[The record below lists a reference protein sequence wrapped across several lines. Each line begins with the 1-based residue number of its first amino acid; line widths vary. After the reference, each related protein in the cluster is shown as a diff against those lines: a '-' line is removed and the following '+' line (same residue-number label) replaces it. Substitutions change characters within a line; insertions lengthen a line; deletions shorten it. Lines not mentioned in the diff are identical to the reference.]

1 MVISWLGTFVKVAVA
16 EFRDYVFFNKPPPL
30 PPFLCEASACLTLV
44 SVPLTLAVYIS
55 FLVTLRKVSRR
66 ASCKALRWDKVDTI
80 RRVCIVQYSTYSRS
94 IMLKASI
101 TGLKQKGAI
110 LLAFLG

>member
-16 EFRDYVFFNKPPPL
+16 EFRDYEFFNKPPPL
-30 PPFLCEASACLTLV
+30 PPFLCEASARLTLV

-55 FLVTLRKVSRR
+55 FLVTLRKVSQR
-66 ASCKALRWDKVDTI
+66 ALCKALRWDKVDTI

-94 IMLKASI
+94 IRLRGSI
-101 TGLKQKGAI
+101 TGLKQKGGI